1 MTTSAAELFS
11 VYAEYSKT
19 LRTWLVAYGI
29 GAPVLF
35 LTSDTLARTFAKSS
49 QARTIAVYFLTGVV
63 LQVLL
68 AILNKHVMWVCYY
81 AAENPAFQGKQARV
95 VRWAD
100 WVSRQCWFDLLLDVG
115 TILLFANATRLAFGI
130 LVAVHG

>member
-35 LTSDTLARTFAKSS
+35 LTNDTLARTFAKSS
-49 QARTIAVYFLTGVV
+49 QARTIAIYFLAGVV
-63 LQVLL
+63 LPMLL
-68 AILNKHVMWVCYY
+68 AILNKHVMWVGYY
-81 AAENPAFQGKQARV
+81 PAGNSHLHGEHARAGPL
-95 VRWAD
+95 AD
-100 WVSRQCWFDLLLDVG
+100 SV
-115 TILLFANATRLAFGI
+115 
-130 LVAVHG
+130 